1 MFTFLVFLIV
11 VTMKKEGGEKGRSC
25 ENETSPMPLDEL
37 KVLGLKP
44 ATSTPPVDGSLNSE
58 TFPPPVLN
66 PTLGLQYSVHL

>member
-1 MFTFLVFLIV
+1 
-11 VTMKKEGGEKGRSC
+11 MKKEGGEKGRSC